1 MEMKY
6 SKNGIGK
13 TGNFVTRGEETSK
26 LLAAYRL
33 NGEAFN
39 TGFIL
44 EKHFNPEHRSCK
56 EFLGVKHRN
65 KEKEM
70 DKYYYIKIEQFV

>member
-26 LLAAYRL
+26 LLTAYRL

-39 TGFIL
+39 TGF
-44 EKHFNPEHRSCK
+44 
-56 EFLGVKHRN
+56 FLRKAL
-65 KEKEM
+65 
-70 DKYYYIKIEQFV
+70 

>member
-26 LLAAYRL
+26 LLTAYRL

-39 TGFIL
+39 TGFFFKKSTLIL
-44 EKHFNPEHRSCK
+44 NTGF
-56 EFLGVKHRN
+56 VRN
-65 KEKEM
+65 
-70 DKYYYIKIEQFV
+70 FWV